1 MRPRYPTPSPHQRNT
16 LRCQQTDSENKHRVP
31 SIEHGRDAHGT
42 KAAKF
47 NWQRSVCTS
56 VKATPT
62 ICNDRYRTHRKTLF
76 QHTHSPV
83 GKAVAAFFTPLSKK
97 EPEKMMWRVVH
108 DSLLVGRYGAGRA
121 IMSALSGKIKIAAF
135 DFDSTLVTPASGKKF
150 SRNAND
156 WKWWHASVPGRLK
169 ELHEDGYRLAIV
181 SNQGGISLKEDGKTA
196 KSDAKRLADF
206 KTKVSSVLHQLDLPI
221 SMYAATG
228 RDQYRKPRMGMWH
241 EIAEDFDLDSTH
253 SLDVESSVFVGDA
266 GGRVAVDGG
275 PDKDHSCVDRCVP
288 TSCCQRM
295 PDANKLH

>member
-1 MRPRYPTPSPHQRNT
+1 MA
-16 LRCQQTDSENKHRVP
+16 E
-31 SIEHGRDAHGT
+31 
-42 KAAKF
+42 
-47 NWQRSVCTS
+47 
-56 VKATPT
+56 TPT
-62 ICNDRYRTHRKTLF
+62 VRKRPSSIGNEVSAPPSKRRLQSAT
-76 QHTHSPV
+76 T

-275 PDKDHSCVDRCVP
+275 PDKDHSCRQGLRSERRLSVP
-288 TSCCQRM
+288 YARGILS
-295 PDANKLH
+295 P